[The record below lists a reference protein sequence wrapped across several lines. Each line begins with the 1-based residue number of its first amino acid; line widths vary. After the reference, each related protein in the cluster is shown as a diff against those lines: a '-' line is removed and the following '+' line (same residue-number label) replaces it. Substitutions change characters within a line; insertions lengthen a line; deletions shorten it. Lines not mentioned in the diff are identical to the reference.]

1 MGLIVRKEVAGY
13 IAMSRAWI
21 SKKKKQNPKKK
32 IRGTMKFSRDT
43 IYYGKRIGDATEVEL
58 KRFISYWDGRRM
70 GKVTFYEPE
79 KVRYINE
86 TINTL

>member
-1 MGLIVRKEVAGY
+1 
-13 IAMSRAWI
+13 
-21 SKKKKQNPKKK
+21 
-32 IRGTMKFSRDT
+32 MKFSKDT